1 LRVLRQHAARGDRP
15 FKPWLYTIATNL
27 ARDHFKS
34 SATRLSTRLESEH
47 EICVADETPG
57 PEEHALQ
64 VERQSALVDALNL
77 LSVEYWFAAITEYPG
92 CVGDYLSTRR
102 RPVKSD
108 NHDDLVEALREL
120 DATPAETTAWV
131 PIVQQLTA
139 WPDRR
144 ITPADKGHLMSV
156 LGQEMP
162 QRSVV
167 RQAIHERLA
176 RQNRLVTLLTTAHSQ
191 VSMLRFT
198 FWMLSAVIVLL
209 GAIIELST
217 RNPAAIAW
225 LRALAPLLAFLS
237 VASVFRG
244 VGLRTLEWELACPPS
259 ALQLIMARLVVV
271 LGYDACLGLILSLI
285 GWAHGGSFLVVTL
298 YWLVPF
304 LLVAGLAL
312 TLSLWL
318 PVALAAALAY
328 CSWVVLLFLGSGQL
342 NMLLSILSV
351 AFIMHQ
357 FRPASLSIPPD
368 LPGILTL
375 WAVLFLP
382 IVLILSSIS
391 FSLGTFWPRL
401 SLPFKVALL
410 LAWFLEAPIINR
422 IG

>member
-1 LRVLRQHAARGDRP
+1 
-15 FKPWLYTIATNL
+15 
-27 ARDHFKS
+27 
-34 SATRLSTRLESEH
+34 
-47 EICVADETPG
+47 
-57 PEEHALQ
+57 
-64 VERQSALVDALNL
+64 
-77 LSVEYWFAAITEYPG
+77 
-92 CVGDYLSTRR
+92 
-102 RPVKSD
+102 
-108 NHDDLVEALREL
+108 
-120 DATPAETTAWV
+120 
-131 PIVQQLTA
+131 
-139 WPDRR
+139 
-144 ITPADKGHLMSV
+144 MSV

-401 SLPFKVALL
+401 SLPFKGDNQ
-410 LAWFLEAPIINR
+410 WNSSSIR
-422 IG
+422 